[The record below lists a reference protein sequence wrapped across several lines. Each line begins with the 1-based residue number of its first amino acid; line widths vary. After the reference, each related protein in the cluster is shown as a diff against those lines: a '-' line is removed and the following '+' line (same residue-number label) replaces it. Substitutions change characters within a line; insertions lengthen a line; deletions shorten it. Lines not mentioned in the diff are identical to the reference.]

1 MKVSQN
7 SLSFLQR
14 GHGLFTPSSP
24 EYQVSTQRRQ
34 PRIMPQ
40 NLAAITGGLI
50 GIRWHIVHRKHV
62 DSNSFIGSGGV
73 SLGRWNHGNACNC
86 CRLFS
91 MLQSLFSTLPSLD
104 ALTSGGLDLF
114 FPLELLF
121 PLKLSLLTAKT
132 FVLGIFQNFKP
143 NIKESITLIIPNV
156 LI

>member
-7 SLSFLQR
+7 PLSFLQR

-34 PRIMPQ
+34 PRIILQ
-40 NLAAITGGLI
+40 HLAAITGGLI
-50 GIRWHIVHRKHV
+50 GIRRHIVHRKHV

-73 SLGRWNHGNACNC
+73 SLGRWNHSDACNC

-104 ALTSGGLDLF
+104 ALTSGGLDL
-114 FPLELLF
+114 LF
-121 PLKLSLLTAKT
+121 PLKLSLRTAKT
-132 FVLGIFQNFKP
+132 FLLGIFQNFKP

-156 LI
+156 LM